1 MQKKGVGQMVEF
13 LGRLLMIL
21 IGFAVCIVAFALSL
35 RGGFGVVP
43 LLIFFGGF
51 ASIYVALPSYN

>member
-1 MQKKGVGQMVEF
+1 MAD
-13 LGRLLMIL
+13 LIGRMLMIL

-35 RGGFGVVP
+35 RGGLGVVP

-51 ASIYVALPSYN
+51 ASICVALPRY

>member
-1 MQKKGVGQMVEF
+1 MADL

-21 IGFAVCIVAFALSL
+21 IGFAVCIGAFAISL

-51 ASIYVALPSYN
+51 ASIYVALPNYN